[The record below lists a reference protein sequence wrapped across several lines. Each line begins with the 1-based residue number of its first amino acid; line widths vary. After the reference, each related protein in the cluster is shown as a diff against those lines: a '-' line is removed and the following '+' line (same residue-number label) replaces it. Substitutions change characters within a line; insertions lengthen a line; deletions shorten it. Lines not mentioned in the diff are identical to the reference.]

1 MLQYAELLVVPL
13 ISLALLIPW
22 LQCLLFLEYIFA
34 STPWPLVSA
43 IKVIFIK
50 VQFKSFFCFCFFSPK
65 KRFVS
70 RRGNPF
76 WGLLYLEFKVRNR
89 FVLSCFLSILSL
101 LFEVLSWPS
110 FLKLCVPRTL
120 DSFLMVHNLPLK
132 PRVRIIYFTT
142 LLDYKLLED
151 KDWGINPYISP
162 EGTVTYSRGPKWEQ
176 NWITM

>member
-50 VQFKSFFCFCFFSPK
+50 VQFKSSPPPPPK

-110 FLKLCVPRTL
+110 FLKLGVPRTL

-151 KDWGINPYISP
+151 KDGGLIPIFHQKVQWLILEALNENRI
-162 EGTVTYSRGPKWEQ
+162 E
-176 NWITM
+176 